1 MAGRVDEDRPALNR
15 AALNR
20 AELNRLPRWF
30 VTLLAGAPLL
40 FIGVLYAWPVANLLW
55 TTVRDRSGDGSEFDN
70 TAGVVWFTAWQAAAS
85 TVLTLVV
92 ATLPAYVLAR
102 YSFRG
107 RRLLMAA
114 TTVPFVLPTVVV
126 GAAFL
131 ALLPDRWHGTAA
143 AMILAHVFF
152 NIAVVVRLVG
162 SMVAVIPHDLVGAAR
177 TLGASPLRAVR
188 MVTLPLLRPALWSA
202 AAVIF
207 LFSFTSFGVA
217 KLLGGPTHPTLEV
230 EIARRATQLGDV
242 GGAAALSAMQLGL
255 LAIVI
260 VLTSRRQR
268 RTAYELEGA
277 SAPRVPRG
285 RRERALVGSVIAA
298 VAVIIGAPV
307 IALVSRSF
315 DTGSGWSLSAWR
327 KLGTA
332 EARPGTGLGVDPMAS
347 IAASLR
353 FAVVAALI
361 ATAVGFLAAS
371 AIARSPRLGRL
382 LDVSLMLPLA
392 TSAVT
397 IGLGMLITFDTPPF
411 DWRAQWWL
419 IPLGHALVAVPFVV
433 RAMLS
438 VLRAV
443 PRDLRSAAATLGATP
458 IRVWW
463 QVDARALRRPLL
475 AGAGFSAAISLGEF
489 GATTILTR
497 SGSETLP
504 IAIGRLLGRAG
515 GLPRAQA
522 FAMATIL
529 LVLATAVVMISGSH
543 ERLGSDD
550 A

>member
-1 MAGRVDEDRPALNR
+1 LRRPALNR

-20 AELNRLPRWF
+20 LPRWF
-30 VTLLAGAPLL
+30 VAALAAAPLL
-40 FIGVLYAWPVANLLW
+40 FIAIFYAWPVGNLLW
-55 TTVRDRSGDGSEFDN
+55 TTLRNRTGDLQGRDISGII
-70 TAGVVWFTAWQAAAS
+70 WFTVWQAAAS
-85 TVLTLVV
+85 TALTLVV
-92 ATLPAYVLAR
+92 GMLPAYVLAR

-107 RRLLMAA
+107 RRILMAA
-114 TTVPFVLPTVVV
+114 ATVPFVLPTVVV

-131 ALLPDRWHGTAA
+131 ALLPEAWHGTAQ
-143 AMILAHVFF
+143 AMIVAHVFF

-162 SMVAVIPHDLVGAAR
+162 SMISVIPHDLTGAAR
-177 TLGASPLRAVR
+177 TLGASSMKAARL
-188 MVTLPLLRPALWSA
+188 VTLPLLKPALWSA

-242 GGAAALSAMQLGL
+242 GGAAALSTLQLCL
-255 LAIVI
+255 LAVVI

-268 RTAYELEGA
+268 HAALELQGA
-277 SAPRVPRG
+277 ALPRSPRG
-285 RRERALVGSVIAA
+285 RRERTLVVAATAA
-298 VAVIIGAPV
+298 VAVVVGAPV

-315 DTGSGWSLSAWR
+315 DLGNGWSLSAWTR
-327 KLGTA
+327 LGTA
-332 EARPGTGLGVDPMAS
+332 ETRPGAGLGVDPLAS
-347 IAASLR
+347 IATSLR
-353 FAVVAALI
+353 FAAVAALI
-361 ATAVGFLAAS
+361 ATAIGFLAAA
-371 AIARSPRLGRL
+371 AIATSPRLGKL
-382 LDVSLMLPLA
+382 LDVSLMLPLG

-411 DWRAQWWL
+411 DWRARWWL
-419 IPLGHALVAVPFVV
+419 VPLGHALVAVPFVV

-438 VLRAV
+438 VLRSI
-443 PRDLRSAAATLGATP
+443 PRDLRGAAATLGATP
-458 IRVWW
+458 IRTWW

-497 SGSETLP
+497 SGNETLP

-529 LVLATAVVMISGSH
+529 LVLSAVIVMISGSH